1 MFRKLRLRLTLINV
15 LVMAALFILF
25 VAGTYM
31 VMQSEIFSQS
41 EQLMQMIATEAGS
54 ESIHNVFQHDNQM
67 ARYFVV
73 KTNAAGSITEAS
85 SDLPLAPEHL
95 TPLVEKTLQKTRPGG
110 EVEWQDQYYTYLRA
124 PLSQGQGFA
133 LVFVNVERERD
144 ILRFLLAALAIA
156 GLISLALAFYG
167 SLFLAD
173 RAMTP
178 IKQSWQRQRDFVAD
192 ASHELRTPLAVIQT
206 NLELVRGNPEDTV
219 VSQETWLENIQIE
232 TKRMTRLVND
242 LLFLARADSQQQ
254 RVEMTEFPLDK
265 ALRDALEPFMPMAG
279 TKGIKLELPDL
290 VPHTFYGDE
299 NRLKQLAVILV
310 DNAIKH
316 TPPGGEVC
324 LKLQSHAGGVE
335 ITVTDTGDG
344 IEPEH
349 LDKIFERFYRVDKAR
364 SVQQGGTGLGL
375 AIADWIVKSHHGT
388 ITASSIPGQETVF
401 TVNLPTLEA

>member
-15 LVMAALFILF
+15 LVMAALFLLF
-25 VAGTYM
+25 VAGTYV
-31 VMQSEIFSQS
+31 VMQAEIFSQS

-54 ESIHNVFQHDNQM
+54 ESIHSVFQRDNHM
-67 ARYFVV
+67 AKYFVV
-73 KTNAAGSITEAS
+73 KTDAAGNITEAS

-95 TPLVEKTLQKTRPGG
+95 TPLVQKTLQKTRPGG

-124 PLSQGQGFA
+124 PLNQGPGFA

-167 SLFLAD
+167 GLFLAD

-178 IKQSWQRQRDFVAD
+178 IKQAWQRQRDFVAD
-192 ASHELRTPLAVIQT
+192 ASHELRTPLAVIQI
-206 NLELVRGNPEDTV
+206 NLELVRGNSEETV
-219 VSQETWLENIQIE
+219 SSQETWLENIQIE
-232 TKRMTRLVND
+232 TMRMTKLVSD
-242 LLFLARADSQQQ
+242 LLLLARADSQQQ
-254 RVEMTEFPLDK
+254 VLEMKQFELDK
-265 ALRDALEPFMPMAG
+265 ALRDALEPFMPVA
-279 TKGIKLELPDL
+279 TAKSIKLELSPAAPL
-290 VPHTFYGDE
+290 TFYGDE
-299 NRLKQLAVILV
+299 NRIKQLALILV

-316 TPPGGEVC
+316 TPSGGEVSIN
-324 LKLQSHAGGVE
+324 LHSRSGEVE
-335 ITVTDTGDG
+335 IAVSDTGEG

-364 SVQQGGTGLGL
+364 SQQQGGTGLGL
-375 AIADWIVKSHHGT
+375 AIADWIVKSHNGT
-388 ITASSIPGQETVF
+388 IMVSSSPGKGTVF